1 MIGLSA
7 ARSRGRL
14 GGRPKTLNAD
24 KQQLAIQLYEA
35 KKTSVK
41 KICEMLDMDDEELLA
56 EMKRSFLLSD
66 ERHQRIDD
74 TLEELMLEVD
84 RLISRIDEIEDE
96 SLED

>member
-1 MIGLSA
+1 
-7 ARSRGRL
+7 
-14 GGRPKTLNAD
+14 
-24 KQQLAIQLYEA
+24 
-35 KKTSVK
+35 
-41 KICEMLDMDDEELLA
+41 MLDMDDEELLA

-66 ERHQRIDD
+66 ERYQRIGD